1 LNSLSTG
8 RSSWLRRVC
17 LMAIALL
24 YVASVPWYR
33 EAEAAPA
40 LLFGLPDWVAI
51 AVACYVAVAV
61 LNGVAWLNT
70 DVPDHLDEASS
81 PAQRDAEVN

>member
-8 RSSWLRRVC
+8 RSPWLRRGC
-17 LMAIALL
+17 LMGIALL

-33 EAEAAPA
+33 EAGAAPA

-51 AVACYVAVAV
+51 SVGCYVAVAI
-61 LNGVAWLNT
+61 LNSVAWLNT

-81 PAQRDAEVN
+81 PAPRDSEAN